1 MSENV
6 RKGRGRPNSGYS
18 ISKRDRCPSGDIIE
32 DARMNM
38 DLSLNE
44 VGHLAKLNPA
54 TIGNVERFGVLTTKV
69 QTLLSICK
77 VLELDPM
84 ELIKADIGDYFSK
97 GAKHE

>member
-6 RKGRGRPNSGYS
+6 KKRRGRPNSGYTVP
-18 ISKRDRCPSGDIIE
+18 KCDRSPSGEIIE
-32 DARMNM
+32 DARMDLN
-38 DLSLNE
+38 LSLVE
-44 VGHLAKLNPA
+44 VGYLAKLNPA

-84 ELIKADIGDYFSK
+84 ELIKADIGDYISK
-97 GAKHE
+97 GDKA